1 MLPLPVGALN
11 TWEDP
16 VRSTS
21 CSTATVCSFSLH
33 AGEPGFLMQL
43 PLDFGPPAFVATC
56 SGFKVD
62 AQGQFVDICPYVFV
76 QVDPCAPPPT
86 RPTTLQ
92 SVICV
97 VCSEV
102 ATPLICPN
110 KSLWL
115 SNGLSVWTCFEV
127 CCGGPKI
134 DNRHN
139 FNHKFKGRPHVAL
152 PGFIYLRTS
161 RQEHLLFHMPEESGH
176 HPALIWPKDRPLG
189 RSCVSAAGSRFA
201 AWTGGECH
209 GIRRKNA
216 HGIHVEGVF

>member
-1 MLPLPVGALN
+1 MSQ
-11 TWEDP
+11 D
-16 VRSTS
+16 SS
-21 CSTATVCSFSLH
+21 CSCPLILAHLPSLLHVAASKWMRKANLLIFVHMFSFKWIRAHHRL
-33 AGEPGFLMQL
+33 
-43 PLDFGPPAFVATC
+43 
-56 SGFKVD
+56 
-62 AQGQFVDICPYVFV
+62 QG
-76 QVDPCAPPPT
+76 
-86 RPTTLQ
+86 LQ